1 MWLDG
6 EEAKVG
12 QRVHELV
19 AAALTADAAG
29 EPFDVGAATRAS
41 FQSRPFGAGALR
53 ALRFRC
59 SSAVTVYLLRF
70 RPQGWTLVGTEVPLG
85 AAVADI
91 VWADDAG
98 TVVID
103 ELKTGRRASCADP
116 RVAGQV
122 ERLLSGGTD
131 RWGSR
136 FAGVRL
142 APIADP
148 TAAAFFRRLDGQ
160 VVAAPLPAGMGVR

>member
-19 AAALTADAAG
+19 AAALNADAAG
-29 EPFDVGAATRAS
+29 EPFDVGAATRTS

-70 RPQGWTLVGTEVPLG
+70 RPQGWTLAGTEVPLG

-91 VWADDAG
+91 VWTDAAG

-103 ELKTGRRASCADP
+103 ELKTGRRASCTDP

-148 TAAAFFRRLDGQ
+148 TATAFFRRLDGQ